1 MLEGVK
7 VLSFTHYLQGPSAA
21 QALAD
26 LGADVVK
33 VESCRGAYERGWSG
47 CNTYKNGVSVFY
59 LMANRNQRGV
69 ALDLKSDEG
78 TMSQISP
85 PPPVHF
91 PDPLPRPRTIP
102 PISHPT
108 HFPL

>member
-7 VLSFTHYLQGPSAA
+7 ILSFTHYLQGPSAA

-33 VESCRGAYERGWSG
+33 VESCKGAYERGWSG

-59 LMANRNQRGV
+59 LMANRNQRGI

-78 TMSQISP
+78 KETIYTL
-85 PPPVHF
+85 VRDKGYNVILENF
-91 PDPLPRPRTIP
+91 RPGVMDK
-102 PISHPT
+102 
-108 HFPL
+108 LGLGYEK